1 MSRAVSSA
9 ASSAA
14 VAEAIAALE
23 GTAIPDEF
31 VSALSGFAT
40 AVGTIEQLVQRLQQA
55 PWHKLCSGLSPLE
68 SARLH
73 LMVAYAVNTLFYMY
87 LRTQGISP
95 ANHPVLGELARVKQY
110 VRKVKQASA
119 AEEHKEGQRQA
130 SINVEA
136 AQRFITH
143 ALTDPTA
150 VPASAAGT
158 AATAGGDRTIE
169 GNIGNDVG
177 AAEETCL
184 EGALS
189 AERAEADGGALKS
202 KLEALREAKAAGT
215 EPADELAAAL
225 GPQVM
230 RYARE
235 VEEAH
240 ETNNEANESTSEIA
254 PASARDKRRGGSSA
268 RSEGKK
274 KSKLGVRR

>member
-23 GTAIPDEF
+23 GTGIPDEF

-95 ANHPVLGELARVKQY
+95 ANHPVLEELARVKQY

-119 AEEHKEGQRQA
+119 AEEHKEGQRQS

-143 ALTDPTA
+143 ALADPTA

-169 GNIGNDVG
+169 GDVR

-215 EPADELAAAL
+215 EPTDELAAAL
-225 GPQVM
+225 GPQVI

-240 ETNNEANESTSEIA
+240 EANESTSA
-254 PASARDKRRGGSSA
+254 PASASDKRRGGSSA

>member
-95 ANHPVLGELARVKQY
+95 ANHPVLEELARVKQY

-119 AEEHKEGQRQA
+119 AEEHKEGQRQS

-143 ALTDPTA
+143 ALADPTA

-169 GNIGNDVG
+169 GDVR

-189 AERAEADGGALKS
+189 AARAEADGGALKS
-202 KLEALREAKAAGT
+202 KLAALRAAQAAGT
-215 EPADELAAAL
+215 EPTDELAAAL
-225 GPQVM
+225 GPQVI

-240 ETNNEANESTSEIA
+240 EANESTSA
-254 PASARDKRRGGSSA
+254 PASASDKRRGGSSA